1 MDLRIIR
8 DKRGISILQDAIIFC
23 LTVSIAAAVLAPV
36 FVNNLSLEVYKEK
49 EMEEKAN
56 EILYTLLACRVNE
69 FEYSLDEYFVK
80 FIGIEEDNIV
90 ASFLRNF
97 FRKNSLHLTYGELI
111 TACVASQFK
120 YENFQGNILTIGFT
134 NELKK
139 EIKKF
144 LDELLQDYNYNF
156 TVIWRPIT
164 FIPFGGGIII
174 GDPLPN
180 ENVYTAKTAITL
192 PPSFITSLGLDIEKL
207 KVDLEGKLYSSNA
220 SEEIA
225 DYIIGIADIM
235 IERMLD
241 YIAVD
246 NEELVE
252 KYIGIFDEATDG
264 MIKGKINEIIPSL
277 TDIEIKID
285 EFAVNIKPEIE
296 KNIEEMEKNDMVKL
310 IMKQFNF
317 CTAEVTLSIWR

>member
-56 EILYTLLACRVNE
+56 EILYTLVACRVNE

-111 TACVASQFK
+111 AACVASQFK

-139 EIKKF
+139 EIKRF

-164 FIPFGGGIII
+164 FIPFGGDIII

-220 SEEIA
+220 SKEIA

-246 NEELVE
+246 IEELVE
-252 KYIGIFDEATDG
+252 EYIGIFDEATDG